1 MAKLELVNLNRTL
14 TQTQF
19 KVAWNIMSF
28 LFPKRSTVSAQGETT
43 RSADTPFSLKDINLT
58 VLDGKTMVV
67 LGPSGCGKTTLL
79 KIIAGLEHLDSGEVR
94 YDGVNKTD
102 IRPGDRKIGMVFQS
116 FALFPHFT
124 SKKNI
129 LSHYFFRNQI
139 MELDENAREKFE
151 RTSELLGVEIAHLLD
166 RMPHNL
172 SGGEKQRVALGRCI
186 TRDPVLFLLDEP
198 FSNLDQKLREKFRIN
213 LKKLLNHFKITT
225 IYVTHD
231 QREASILAD
240 LITIMDDGRIVQIGT
255 YERIY
260 KYPKN
265 IFVAELLNLDT
276 DTPAINLIKS
286 ENLDSEFEGQI
297 VGVRPEDVEV
307 FKDHREGCLASII
320 LNIINLP
327 VREMSILNLK
337 LNGDELYVHVPQSM
351 NLATGDQVYLN
362 FKYAHVFNRD
372 TGTRM
377 RSYSEN

>member
-58 VLDGKTMVV
+58 VPDGKTMVV